1 MSSCEVVSILAT
13 VAKRLIPPLNLILL
27 YSSFFVGC
35 IPMQLFRLLF
45 VLCFF
50 LVIP

>member
-1 MSSCEVVSILAT
+1 MSPCEVVSILAT

-27 YSSFFVGC
+27 YLSFFWLYPDAVV
-35 IPMQLFRLLF
+35 PALF